1 MKWQIALV
9 RKDNNLVAQNEIIE
23 TFTKEGAIRFLDAT
37 LWLYENEHQTELFID
52 ETNVKP
58 YYD

>member
-1 MKWQIALV
+1 MKWQIPLV

-23 TFTKEGAIRFLDAT
+23 AFTKENAIHFLNAT
-37 LWLYENEHQTELFID
+37 IWLYENEHQTELFID
-52 ETNVKP
+52 ETNIKP